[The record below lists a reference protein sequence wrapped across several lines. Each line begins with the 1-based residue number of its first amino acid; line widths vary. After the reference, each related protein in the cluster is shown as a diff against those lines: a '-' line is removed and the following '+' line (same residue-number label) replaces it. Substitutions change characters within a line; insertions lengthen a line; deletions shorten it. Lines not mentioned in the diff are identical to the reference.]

1 MIDIV
6 IEKVWSKLKL
16 PHLYRCSCRSIP
28 QKYFYTPHTPHT
40 MTDLAIR
47 LDTSRNLG
55 EERDIRVEDYLN
67 DKLQT
72 LADLEN
78 LDSLLENVRN
88 QHLLLTQQACL
99 QIRAE
104 GHRSLT
110 EYLAPRCAN
119 HTRRI

>member
-1 MIDIV
+1 MV
-6 IEKVWSKLKL
+6 QAQASAFLFL
-16 PHLYRCSCRSIP
+16 SIHP
-28 QKYFYTPHTPHT
+28 PKSSPCI

-47 LDTSRNLG
+47 LDTSRNSG

-72 LADLEN
+72 IADLEN

-99 QIRAE
+99 NIRV
-104 GHRSLT
+104 
-110 EYLAPRCAN
+110 
-119 HTRRI
+119 